1 MQESQA
7 SLRHSLL
14 TSLLHSPQGH
24 CRIQRQPTTEVVTR
38 HTPRRLLCFSPAP
51 SVFARLRFLRSSAR
65 FCLLRLCRPG
75 LLGSAVPRLSLPPP
89 RASSASASPS
99 SSCWQLFE
107 AQLVPKLCSL
117 SPVACSATVNTAT
130 TPSWKIVPDSVS
142 GFLLLLLRRLLVE
155 SLKKGLG
162 FCAEHTIPMEAQQI
176 LSRFCPKP
184 SSLLL
189 PSHKKLHTLPCV
201 GLKNL
206 GIQRL
211 GCSYTEGKKKRVFC
225 VRRTIGEE
233 AAEVKVGATM
243 PARRKKLAVF
253 VSGGGSNFKSIHE
266 ASLKGLLH
274 GDVLVLVTN
283 KHDCGGAE
291 YARNNGIP
299 VVLFPKVKDGSDGLS
314 PSELVDTLRSFQVDF
329 ILLAGFLKLIPVEL
343 IQAYEK
349 SILNIHPS
357 LLPAFGGKGYYG
369 LKVHKAVIASG
380 ARYSGPTIHF
390 VDEHYDTGRILAQR
404 AVPVLAN
411 DTAEELASR
420 VLKEEHRLYVEVV
433 EALCEERIVW
443 REDGVPL
450 IRSKDNPNEFC

>member
-1 MQESQA
+1 
-7 SLRHSLL
+7 
-14 TSLLHSPQGH
+14 
-24 CRIQRQPTTEVVTR
+24 
-38 HTPRRLLCFSPAP
+38 
-51 SVFARLRFLRSSAR
+51 
-65 FCLLRLCRPG
+65 
-75 LLGSAVPRLSLPPP
+75 
-89 RASSASASPS
+89 
-99 SSCWQLFE
+99 
-107 AQLVPKLCSL
+107 
-117 SPVACSATVNTAT
+117 
-130 TPSWKIVPDSVS
+130 
-142 GFLLLLLRRLLVE
+142 
-155 SLKKGLG
+155 
-162 FCAEHTIPMEAQQI
+162 MEAQQI

-201 GLKNL
+201 GPKNL

-225 VRRTIGEE
+225 VRRTIEE
-233 AAEVKVGATM
+233 EEVKEVKVGATM
-243 PARRKKLAVF
+243 PVRRKKLAVF

-266 ASLKGLLH
+266 ASLKGSLH

-291 YARNNGIP
+291 YARNNGIS

-343 IQAYEK
+343 IRAYEK

-380 ARYSGPTIHF
+380 VRYTSRQTSHAVSLELSHF
-390 VDEHYDTGRILAQR
+390 VWETGVSASFFLGWLDIQVLQFISLTNIMTRGVSLLNVLSLYWLMTLQR
-404 AVPVLAN
+404 SWLPGF
-411 DTAEELASR
+411 SR
-420 VLKEEHRLYVEVV
+420 RNTGYMWRWSK
-433 EALCEERIVW
+433 LCAKSV
-443 REDGVPL
+443 
-450 IRSKDNPNEFC
+450 